1 MHTLY
6 RRLASTTPT
15 ADIHSN
21 TGDTDSQ
28 SVSPSVTPNYD
39 VIDPNDIVLT
49 ATLQWQDAI
58 LPLGC
63 SLLLIQ
69 HAMPSGRAARW
80 STRDVRPLDCEHKLV
95 DRCDRND
102 SPDNRP
108 DSLSKESCSW
118 SRENPLKHTYASS
131 FELS

>member
-39 VIDPNDIVLT
+39 VIDPNNIVLV
-49 ATLQWQDAI
+49 ATLQWRDAV
-58 LPLGC
+58 LAVGC

-69 HAMPSGRAARW
+69 QRYRLIG
-80 STRDVRPLDCEHKLV
+80 VLEEHHVAFGPIK
-95 DRCDRND
+95 
-102 SPDNRP
+102 
-108 DSLSKESCSW
+108 
-118 SRENPLKHTYASS
+118 NPFNNAIE
-131 FELS
+131 FVC